1 MKYTTETKLYIKNN
15 KNEKE
20 TDICKIKTK
29 KTGVYQITTDFMFKY
44 DNQFFT
50 LKLKHDLDEE
60 RNKNTKLFKL
70 YLNDENGD
78 KISNLGDL
86 YVSNGKK
93 DLFIEEVSLNIGSK
107 INTNNILNKIN
118 NFFDLKLNVDFGNY
132 YKQISTNKES
142 NEQLIDIDFY
152 DKDLKSKNYIF
163 HKTSNCNSI
172 STNNIRIYKEKKE
185 NLVGTEI
192 SKIKYRSKYFA
203 EDLFNIIKSDADL
216 SSFISE
222 KTYSDIVKNG
232 TDLSQDKFILSK
244 EKEIEDNQERWWV
257 NMKENNFKILSKKN
271 NSIDFIYNGKEYNL
285 TKTDYNES
293 EYEYYITKDKDKIC
307 SLIDYHANDG
317 FHFLNLA
324 DKKEFDLDFFNTLIE
339 NKLINEKINY
349 NNIHDLN
356 FQKEISKKNNNCKE
370 TSMKIILMGENDD
383 YQTSISTFN
392 FNNETYFVTKDG
404 DYQCFLYS
412 IEKYNKDLNLIENVM
427 EFNKTIKE
435 DNSIKYEV
443 FVKNEKNINDGF
455 LEKINKEYF
464 LDLNKGLLTSAK
476 NINILVDDE
485 NDKAIFEINN
495 KKYELEKQINEDN
508 GNQHHF
514 TIDTT
519 VKNENSEIIF
529 NFHQDVNSPNWNES
543 KLDFNKNEFTKEIY
557 DSIMLSSELYDLMP
571 DVIKYS
577 LKYED
582 LEIDK
587 DDLER

>member
-1 MKYTTETKLYIKNN
+1 MNNLDITNEKVRKDLTFNYNGKEFLYSYGKDTFTNNNFTLLYENN
-15 KNEKE
+15 KSKDEVLRIYDNNLTINEK
-20 TDICKIKTK
+20 
-29 KTGVYQITTDFMFKY
+29 Y
-44 DNQFFT
+44 
-50 LKLKHDLDEE
+50 LDE
-60 RNKNTKLFKL
+60 NVI
-70 YLNDENGD
+70 D
-78 KISNLGDL
+78 K
-86 YVSNGKK
+86 
-93 DLFIEEVSLNIGSK
+93 
-107 INTNNILNKIN
+107 
-118 NFFDLKLNVDFGNY
+118 NFFEVLKQNNLLDKTENY
-132 YKQISTNKES
+132 E
-142 NEQLIDIDFY
+142 
-152 DKDLKSKNYIF
+152 
-163 HKTSNCNSI
+163 
-172 STNNIRIYKEKKE
+172 
-185 NLVGTEI
+185 
-192 SKIKYRSKYFA
+192 
-203 EDLFNIIKSDADL
+203 
-216 SSFISE
+216 
-222 KTYSDIVKNG
+222 
-232 TDLSQDKFILSK
+232 
-244 EKEIEDNQERWWV
+244 
-257 NMKENNFKILSKKN
+257 NFKSL
-271 NSIDFIYNGKEYNL
+271 NGKEYNL

-324 DKKEFDLDFFNTLIE
+324 DKKEFDLDFFNTLIK

-427 EFNKTIKE
+427 EFNKIIKE

-443 FVKNEKNINDGF
+443 FVKNEKNMNDGL
-455 LEKINKEYF
+455 LEKINKEYW
-464 LDLNKGLLTSAK
+464 LDLDKSLLTSAK

-508 GNQHHF
+508 KNQCHF
-514 TIDTT
+514 TIDTI

-529 NFHQDVNSPNWNES
+529 NFHQDVNSPNGNES